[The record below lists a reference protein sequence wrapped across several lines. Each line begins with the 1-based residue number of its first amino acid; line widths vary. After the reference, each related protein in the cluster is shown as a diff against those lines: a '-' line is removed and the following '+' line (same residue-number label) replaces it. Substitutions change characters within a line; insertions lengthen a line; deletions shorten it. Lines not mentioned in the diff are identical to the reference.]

1 MVYYVNYFT
10 FVKIIIEM
18 KFLLTLFLCFVGL
31 SSIAQVTISGKV
43 TDNKNLPIRGVS
55 ITIIN
60 TYDGST
66 SDSLGNFSFTTTEN
80 GLKILNATMAGY
92 SESNSKIDIVN
103 TPIFLNIALKELI
116 TELNAVTITAG
127 AFEASDKKKGTVLS
141 SLDIVTTAGSNG
153 DITGALKTLPGTQQ
167 VGESEGLF
175 VRGGSATESK
185 IFIDGSL
192 VNNFFYSSLPGLAT
206 RGRFNPFLFK
216 GTVFSTGG
224 YSALYGQALS
234 AALILES
241 ADLPERTEADL
252 NISAIG
258 IGGGIQKLAKNKK
271 AAWGVSYNYT
281 NLALAFAVIKQ
292 KVDFF
297 KTPVYHQGDAN
308 FRIKTKKGGFIKY
321 YGYASW
327 NQTGIRN
334 SDIDSVQLKN
344 AFKIENV
351 NTFQNISWREN
362 LGNGWKI
369 NTALSFSTNKDD
381 IGNELL
387 NNANQKQQFFSPTG
401 YSGKNFS
408 LINKAQ
414 YAQAKIVIEKRLKG
428 INTLR
433 FGSDYFYS
441 KEKTQYT
448 LFDGTKFND
457 IAKDNL
463 YAAFAETD
471 LYITKDLALKAGGRL
486 EHSEQINKWN
496 IAPRAS
502 VAYKFQ
508 DKSQLSFA
516 YGIFYQN
523 PERRY
528 LPVLSSN
535 VGYSKATHYIL
546 QYQVAKNSRIFRTE
560 MFYKNYNAL
569 YKTAVNNFGREVAA
583 NNNGFGY
590 AKGVEVFWRDKTTV
604 KNLDYWI
611 SYSYLDTKRNYLNY
625 PGSLTPSFAASHTA
639 SFVAKKFVT
648 AWKTGF
654 NMSYNFASG
663 RPYYN
668 LRYDNA
674 QSKYIIKEEGKTI
687 NYNSLSFSMNYL
699 PNIGKTNKKSFIV
712 WVLSL
717 TNVLGQEQI
726 FNYNFS
732 AINNNKVAVI
742 PPSKRFLYIGCFLS
756 FGIDRSQDAINN
768 NL

>member
-1 MVYYVNYFT
+1 
-10 FVKIIIEM
+10 M
-18 KFLLTLFLCFVGL
+18 KCLLTLFTCLL
-31 SSIAQVTISGKV
+31 SLFAAAQVTISGKV
-43 TDNKNLPIRGVS
+43 TDNKNLPIKGVS
-55 ITIIN
+55 ITIIDS
-60 TYDGST
+60 YDGST
-66 SDSLGNFSFTTTEN
+66 TDSLGNFTFSTTEN
-80 GLKILNATMAGY
+80 GSKILNATMAGY
-92 SESNSKIDIVN
+92 SVFNSKIEIAN
-103 TPIFLNIALKELI
+103 SAISINITIKELI

-127 AFEASDKKKGTVLS
+127 SFEASDKKKGTVLT
-141 SLDIVTTAGSNG
+141 SLDVVTTAGSQG
-153 DITGALKTLPGTQQ
+153 EITGALKTLPGTQQ

-252 NISAIG
+252 SLSAIG
-258 IGGGIQKLAKNKK
+258 VGGGIQKLAKNKK
-271 AAWGVSYNYT
+271 AAWGVSYSYT

-327 NQTGIRN
+327 NETGIRN
-334 SDIDSVQLKN
+334 PDIDSVKLKN
-344 AFKIENV
+344 AFNIENL

-362 LGNGWKI
+362 IGNGWKA

-381 IGNELL
+381 IENELL
-387 NNANQKQQFFSPTG
+387 NSDNQKQQFFSPSG
-401 YSGKNFS
+401 YAGKNFS
-408 LINKAQ
+408 LVNKAQ
-414 YAQAKIVIEKRLKG
+414 YAQAKVILEKRLKG
-428 INTLR
+428 INTIR

-441 KEKTQYT
+441 KEKIIYT
-448 LFDGTKFND
+448 LFDGTKFTDVVN
-457 IAKDNL
+457 DNL

-471 LYITKDLALKAGGRL
+471 FYITKDLALKAGSRL
-486 EHSEQINKWN
+486 EHSEQIGKWN

-502 VAYKFQ
+502 VAYKFK

-523 PERRY
+523 PERRF
-528 LPVLSSN
+528 LPVLNSN

-560 MFYKNYNAL
+560 MFYKNYDAL

-583 NNNGFGY
+583 NSDGFGY
-590 AKGVEVFWRDKTTV
+590 AKGLEIFWRDKTTI
-604 KNLDYWI
+604 KNLDYWV
-611 SYSYLDTKRNYLNY
+611 SYSYLDTKRDYLNY
-625 PGSLTPSFAASHTA
+625 PGSLTPSFAANHTA

-648 AWKTGF
+648 PWKTGF
-654 NMSYNFASG
+654 NISYSFASG

-668 LRYDNA
+668 LRYDNS

-699 PNIGKTNKKSFIV
+699 PNIGKTNKKTFIV

-717 TNVLGQEQI
+717 TNVLGQQQI

-732 AINNNKVAVI
+732 SINNNKVAVI

-756 FGIDRSQDAINN
+756 FGIDRTQDAINN

>member
-1 MVYYVNYFT
+1 
-10 FVKIIIEM
+10 M
-18 KFLLTLFLCFVGL
+18 KYILSLFGCLIGLLSLG
-31 SSIAQVTISGKV
+31 QVIISGKV
-43 TDNKNLPIRGVS
+43 TDHKNLPIRGVS
-55 ITIIN
+55 ITIVN
-60 TYDGST
+60 SYDGGT
-66 SDSLGNFSFTTTEN
+66 TDSLGNFSFTTTEN
-80 GLKILNATMAGY
+80 GSKIINATMSGY
-92 SESNSKIDIVN
+92 SISNSKIEIANSPIQVN
-103 TPIFLNIALKELI
+103 ITIKELI
-116 TELNAVTITAG
+116 TELNAVSITVG
-127 AFEASDKKKGTVLS
+127 SFEASDKKKGTVLT
-141 SLDIVTTAGSNG
+141 SLDVVTTAGSNG

-241 ADLPERTEADL
+241 ADLPERTQASISL
-252 NISAIG
+252 SAIG
-258 IGGGIQKLAKNKK
+258 VDAGIQKLAKNKK
-271 AAWGVSYNYT
+271 AAWGVSYGYT
-281 NLALAFAVIKQ
+281 NLAPAFAVIKQ

-308 FRIKTKKGGFIKY
+308 FRINTKKGGFIKY

-327 NQTGIRN
+327 NQTGVR
-334 SDIDSVQLKN
+334 SPDIDSLQLKN
-344 AFKIENV
+344 AFSIENV
-351 NTFQNISWREN
+351 NTFQNISWKEN
-362 LGNGWKI
+362 LGNGWKA

-387 NNANQKQQFFSPTG
+387 NNENKKQQFFSPVG
-401 YSGKNFS
+401 YSGKNFY
-408 LINKAQ
+408 LVNKAQ
-414 YAQAKIVIEKRLKG
+414 YAQAKVVLEKRLKG
-428 INTLR
+428 ISTLR

-441 KEKTQYT
+441 KEKTLYT
-448 LFDGTKFND
+448 LFDGTKFTDVVN
-457 IAKDNL
+457 DNL

-486 EHSEQINKWN
+486 EHSEQIDKWN
-496 IAPRAS
+496 VAPRAS
-502 VAYKFQ
+502 VAYKFK

-528 LPVLSSN
+528 LPVLNSN

-546 QYQVAKNSRIFRTE
+546 QYQVAKNNRIFRTE
-560 MFYKNYNAL
+560 MFYKKYNSL
-569 YKTAVNNFGREVAA
+569 YKTAINNFGREVAA
-583 NNNGFGY
+583 NSNGFGY
-590 AKGVEVFWRDKTTV
+590 AKGVEVFWRDKTTI

-611 SYSYLDTKRNYLNY
+611 SYSYLDTERNYLNF

-668 LRYDNA
+668 LRYDNTE
-674 QSKYIIKEEGKTI
+674 SKYIIKEEGKTI

-699 PNIGKTNKKSFIV
+699 PNIGKTNKKTFIV

-732 AINNNKVAVI
+732 SINNNKVAVI